1 MIIIWILC
9 GMIIGAGI
17 VIDYKNQKEKKNGQ

>member
-1 MIIIWILC
+1 MLIIGIIF

-17 VIDYKNQKEKKNGQ
+17 VIDYKNQKEKNNGR